1 MFAQSRRPTNIRAIS
16 VLEPSLRKRSASKSC
31 APPCVNVCSGGCPRT
46 YCCPIPRVREING
59 MSVKD
64 TLPRASGRSD
74 AGFAG
79 RPAISLAFLTA
90 RSEEH
95 TSELQSLMRNSDA
108 VFCLKKKNHTELR
121 VTQTFK
127 IYIK

>member
-31 APPCVNVCSGGCPRT
+31 APPCVNGCSGGCPRT
-46 YCCPIPRVREING
+46 YCCKIPRVREING

-64 TLPRASGRSD
+64 TLQRDSGRSD

-79 RPAISLAFLTA
+79 RPALSLAFLTA
-90 RSEEH
+90 IEAFNTIDRQVLAILAAPMKAEFLL
-95 TSELQSLMRNSDA
+95 TDA
-108 VFCLKKKNHTELR
+108 QVGMPGL
-121 VTQTFK
+121 V
-127 IYIK
+127 